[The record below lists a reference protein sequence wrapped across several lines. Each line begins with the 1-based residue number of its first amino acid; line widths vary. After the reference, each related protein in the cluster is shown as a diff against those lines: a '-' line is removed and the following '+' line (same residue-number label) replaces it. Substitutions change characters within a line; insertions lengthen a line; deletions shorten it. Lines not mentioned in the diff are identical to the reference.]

1 MAFIQQVNGGDEY
14 WTLIHDGNKWID
26 YESVTFRPS
35 IENDR
40 FYNLVDELKKKARRQ
55 QKGKEAEKTET
66 GVKDYEDS

>member
-55 QKGKEAEKTET
+55 
-66 GVKDYEDS
+66 